1 MHIRCQ
7 KICAKPGQ
15 CDGKMPAA
23 TASAD
28 EQFDIRKGLPG
39 LAVRLFIGFGLLA
52 FLSVAILIAGK
63 LYGRSLVRAGHTSST
78 EHFEIA
84 IGNDSVSV
92 PANTIRKQEQRHTGA
107 ANRMDLYLHWPTL
120 SGFRDNLAT
129 AFNDVEPK
137 TNSIIFISIMP
148 RATTRDMAGRF
159 DPVYRNVMKGAATD
173 LDRGLKAI
181 ALSQEHGYINER
193 LVYSAPDLR
202 TGRRFVV
209 RCQDVDATSQVIL
222 APCETDIH
230 FGETLTAQIRFP
242 ERLLG
247 DWQKLNTALPAFL
260 DGLLIN
266 TDG

>member
-1 MHIRCQ
+1 
-7 KICAKPGQ
+7 
-15 CDGKMPAA
+15 MPAA

-39 LAVRLFIGFGLLA
+39 LAVRLFIGFGVLA
-52 FLSVAILIAGK
+52 FLSIAILIAGK
-63 LYGRSLVRAGHTSST
+63 LYGRSLIRSGHTTST

-84 IGNDSVSV
+84 IGNDALSV
-92 PANTIRKQEQRHTGA
+92 PANMIRKQEQRHAGA
-107 ANRMDLYLHWPTL
+107 ANRIDLYFHWPTL

-129 AFNDVEPK
+129 AFNDVDPK
-137 TNSIIFISIMP
+137 TNAIIFVSIMP

-159 DPVYRNVMKGAATD
+159 DPVYRNVMTGAATD
-173 LDRGLKAI
+173 LVRGLKAT
-181 ALSQEHGYINER
+181 ALSREHGYINER

-202 TGRRFVV
+202 TGKRFVV
-209 RCQDVDATSQVIL
+209 RCQDADATSQVIL

-247 DWQKLNTALPAFL
+247 DWQKLYAALPAFL
-260 DGLLIN
+260 DRLLIE